1 MRKVFIIEI
10 KSVFKKFLISLGFEF
25 IDSQNEIHENS
36 KNISID
42 NL

>member
-10 KSVFKKFLISLGFEF
+10 MSEFKKCLISLGFEF
-25 IDSQNEIHENS
+25 IDNQNEIHDNR
-36 KNISID
+36 KNNNND